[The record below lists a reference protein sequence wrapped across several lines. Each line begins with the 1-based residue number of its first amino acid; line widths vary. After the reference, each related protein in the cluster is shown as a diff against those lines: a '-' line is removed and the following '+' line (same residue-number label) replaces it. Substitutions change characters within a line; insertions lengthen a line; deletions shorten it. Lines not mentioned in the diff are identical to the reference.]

1 MPSTTRLL
9 QLTNRI
15 PADKMNNVT
24 AVPATSIKRKERD
37 EDESSDE
44 GSDVVG
50 LGLRSSGGIE
60 LICWGRA

>member
-1 MPSTTRLL
+1 MQLVHHTIPSSTKKESSRM
-9 QLTNRI
+9 
-15 PADKMNNVT
+15 ASNNVT

-50 LGLRSSGGIE
+50 SASARMK
-60 LICWGRA
+60 W